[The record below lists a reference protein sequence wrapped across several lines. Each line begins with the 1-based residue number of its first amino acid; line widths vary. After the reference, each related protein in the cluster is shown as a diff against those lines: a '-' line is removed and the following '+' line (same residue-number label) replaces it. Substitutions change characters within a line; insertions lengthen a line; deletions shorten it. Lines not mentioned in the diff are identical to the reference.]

1 MAIYKTTKQLT
12 PPIAAYIAGLIDGEG
27 TVTLCRKHKNENRQL
42 VVSISSTEKY
52 LLEYVLE
59 VVGTGKITTKKTV
72 KTHHSPSFTYAIYNR
87 QALSLLEQIS
97 PYLQTYK
104 KYRSQLILKDYL
116 RLTPRNGK
124 YSEELKSAK
133 QDFEIQ
139 LLNILPR

>member
-42 VVSISSTEKY
+42 AVSISSTEKY
-52 LLEYVLE
+52 LLDYVLE

-139 LLNILPR
+139 LLNIVPR

>member
-42 VVSISSTEKY
+42 AVSISSTEKY

-59 VVGTGKITTKKTV
+59 AVGTGKITSKKTV

-124 YSEELKSAK
+124 YSEELRAAK

>member
-12 PPIAAYIAGLIDGEG
+12 PTIAAYIAGLIDGEG
-27 TVTLCRKHKNENRQL
+27 TITLCRKHKNDNRQL

-124 YSEELKSAK
+124 YSEELRAAK
-133 QDFEIQ
+133 QDFESQ

>member
-27 TVTLCRKHKNENRQL
+27 TITLCRKHKTENRQL
-42 VVSISSTEKY
+42 AVSISSTEKY

-97 PYLQTYK
+97 LYLQTYK

-124 YSEELKSAK
+124 YNEELKSAK
-133 QDFEIQ
+133 KDFEVQ

>member
-27 TVTLCRKHKNENRQL
+27 TITLCRKHKNENRQL
-42 VVSISSTEKY
+42 AVSISGTEKY

-97 PYLQTYK
+97 LYLQTYK

-124 YSEELKSAK
+124 YNEELKSAK
-133 QDFEIQ
+133 KDFEVQ